1 MVTHVSMLRGV
12 NVAGH
17 KRLKMS
23 GLAELYTSLG
33 FAKVRT
39 YIQSGNVM
47 FSHARKDESDLADT
61 IHGAMKTK
69 LGLDVIVFLRTPEEL
84 DRVVK
89 KNPFIGNDQSR
100 MHVTFLYTKP
110 IRVPRDEIDAVAAEG
125 EKFSILDREVCLFLP
140 NGQGKTKLSNGFF
153 EKIFEVPATTRNW
166 NTVLALLELSK
177 KP

>member
-1 MVTHVSMLRGV
+1 MLRGV

-23 GLAELYTSLG
+23 ELAELYTSLG
-33 FAKVRT
+33 FVNIRT
-39 YIQSGNVM
+39 YIQSGNVV
-47 FSHARKDESDLADT
+47 FSHTQKDESDLAHR

-69 LGLDVIVFLRTPEEL
+69 LGLDVTVFLRTPEDL

-89 KNPFIGNDQSR
+89 KNPFIDNDHNR
-100 MHVTFLYTKP
+100 MHITFLYARP

-125 EKFSILDREVCLFLP
+125 EKFSILGREVCLFLP

-153 EKIFEVPATTRNW
+153 EKIFKVPATTRNW
-166 NTVLALLELSK
+166 NTVLALLELAKGS
-177 KP
+177 